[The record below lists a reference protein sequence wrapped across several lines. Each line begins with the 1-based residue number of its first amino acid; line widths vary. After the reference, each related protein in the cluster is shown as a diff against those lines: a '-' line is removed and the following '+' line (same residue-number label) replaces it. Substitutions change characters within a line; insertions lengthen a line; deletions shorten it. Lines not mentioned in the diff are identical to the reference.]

1 MQALSHIPSK
11 TVTSGYR
18 SIKDGSRYNPYF
30 PPPDERDRVII
41 NDGEVTD
48 TVELM
53 EKVVWKYLD
62 DTKRIA
68 PLLRRSSNLET
79 CKAIWEF
86 MYAYIQYKLDKRGL
100 EQLRRPARAWAER
113 ATGVDCDC
121 MSIFASSILT
131 NLQIP
136 HKFRIT
142 KYSQDSWQHVYVIV
156 PMEGS
161 NYCVIDA
168 VVSEF
173 NYEKKYTDKMDYTM
187 NLKGINV
194 AVLSG
199 VSGNDHYDAV
209 MATSLS
215 GIGLGAVTNQSDLDK
230 LYQNIVATRN
240 AVAQNP
246 NMVSTVDDPQAL
258 IKMLDYAIQYWYT
271 DKRDEAL
278 DILAKNESQLN
289 LRNGV
294 TSMNGID
301 FDPDELALSGI
312 NVKGFFTNVKNSVK
326 TVGQKVGQAAKAA
339 VKAVV
344 KYNPL
349 SIAARGGFLLAMKL
363 NLGKMGSKLKWAYG
377 TQQQAAAKGV
387 NAATWQK
394 SKNALSKVENL
405 FSDKLQ
411 GSRDALKNAILKGRA
426 GNLSGIVEDQMLG
439 YLGDPASATVIAAA
453 TPVIIATIKI
463 LKETGLIGKNENVDM
478 NSLTSEVTAD
488 PGAAAAAAEIQA
500 SEDPSSAM
508 SVSTTDVTATAANAP
523 ATGEPVASAT
533 SSSGS
538 GIISFIKAN
547 PVPAVIGGGLLAFG
561 VYQMVKPKKKTGG
574 LSGYKTRRKSTA
586 SKSKSS
592 APKRRFTQS
601 KKHTNKSMPPKV
613 MKLL

>member
-1 MQALSHIPSK
+1 MRSLAHIPTK

-18 SIKDGSRYNPYF
+18 AIKDGSRYNSYF

-41 NDGEVTD
+41 KDGEVTD

-68 PLLRRSSNLET
+68 PLLKRPSTHET
-79 CKAIWEF
+79 CQAIWEF
-86 MYAYIQYKLDKRGL
+86 IHNFIQYKLDQRGL
-100 EQLRRPARAWAER
+100 EQLRRPARSWAER

-121 MSIFASSILT
+121 MSIFTSSILT
-131 NLQIP
+131 NLKIP
-136 HKFRIT
+136 HSFRIT

-156 PMEGS
+156 PTPGAN

-271 DKRDEAL
+271 DKRNEAL
-278 DILAKNESQLN
+278 DILAKNEAQLN
-289 LRNGV
+289 LQNGV
-294 TSMNGID
+294 NTMNGLSY
-301 FDPDELALSGI
+301 DPDDLALSGI
-312 NVKGFFTNVKNSVK
+312 NVKGFFTNVKKTVK
-326 TVGQKVGQAAKAA
+326 TVGQKVGQAAKVA

-344 KYNPL
+344 KFNPL

-363 NLGKMGSKLKWAYG
+363 NLGKMASKLKWAYG
-377 TQQQAAAKGV
+377 TQQQAAAKNVSAGK
-387 NAATWQK
+387 WQK
-394 SKNALSKVENL
+394 SKDALVKVERL
-405 FSDKLQ
+405 FADKLQ

-426 GNLSGIVEDQMLG
+426 GNLSGYVEEQMSG

-453 TPVIIATIKI
+453 APVIIATIKI
-463 LKETGLIGKNENVDM
+463 LKESGLIGKDENVDM
-478 NSLTSEVTAD
+478 NTLTSEVSSD
-488 PGAAAAAAEIQA
+488 PGAADAAAEFQQTDPNAIEKMALTTPPETSLAPA
-500 SEDPSSAM
+500 STSNDPS
-508 SVSTTDVTATAANAP
+508 ATP
-523 ATGEPVASAT
+523 KAS
-533 SSSGS
+533 GG
-538 GIISFIKAN
+538 GIMNFIKTN

-561 VYQMVKPKKKTGG
+561 IYQLVKPKKKATG
-574 LSGYKTRRKSTA
+574 LSGYRTKRKPTTTTKKTL
-586 SKSKSS
+586 
-592 APKRRFTQS
+592 PKKTTTTSRANQGRS
-601 KKHTNKSMPPKV
+601 KKNITPV
-613 MKLL
+613 KLF